1 MDAKYGEGNYNTR
14 ETGDKF
20 NQLKKYGDRGFE

>member
-14 ETGDKF
+14 EPGGKF